1 MGIALA
7 RAGLADSA
15 RHVMERARGDGN
27 IDAGRELAQLE
38 AIGRMIVGD
47 KEEAF
52 KQFSNYLASNPQ
64 QLESLDKD
72 ESWEFKEFRE
82 DPRFAATFKKR

>member
-7 RAGLADSA
+7 RAGMADSA
-15 RHVMERARGDGN
+15 RHVMERARGDASV
-27 IDAGRELAQLE
+27 DAGRELAQLE

-52 KQFSNYLASNPQ
+52 KQFSVWMASNPQ
-64 QLESLDKD
+64 EVEGLYKD
-72 ESWEFKEFRE
+72 DSWEFKELRE
-82 DPRFAATFKKR
+82 DPRFAATFKRK